1 MQLTTIDF
9 ILIGIIA
16 FSSIISILRG
26 FMKEMIS
33 LLTWVA
39 AFLVAL
45 FYCTHLAPLVPASV
59 DIPSAR
65 LAIAFVSLFIVT
77 LIVGGIIN
85 AVVGLLVK
93 KTGLSGSDRSIG
105 VVFGLARG
113 VFLVCVL
120 MLLGSLTPMPQD
132 SWWKESQMIRYLTPV
147 AQTIANLLPQD
158 MASHFHL

>member
-9 ILIGIIA
+9 VLIGIIA
-16 FSSIISILRG
+16 FSSLVSILRG

-33 LLTWVA
+33 LLTWIA

-45 FYCTHLAPLVPASV
+45 FYCTHLAPLLPASI

-65 LAIAFVSLFIVT
+65 LAIAFVALFIVT
-77 LIVGGIIN
+77 LITGGIIN
-85 AVVGLLVK
+85 AVIGLLVK

-105 VVFGLARG
+105 VIFGLARG
-113 VFLVCVL
+113 VFLVSVL
-120 MLLGSLTPMPQD
+120 LLLGSLTPMPQD
-132 SWWKESQMIRYLTPV
+132 SWWKESQVIRYLTPV
-147 AQTIANLLPQD
+147 AVTIRNLLPQD